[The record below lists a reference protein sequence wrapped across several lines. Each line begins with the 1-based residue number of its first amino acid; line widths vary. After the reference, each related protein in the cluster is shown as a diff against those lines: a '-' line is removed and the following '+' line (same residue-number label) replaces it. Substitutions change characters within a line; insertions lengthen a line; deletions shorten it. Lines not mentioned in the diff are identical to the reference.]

1 MLLFIGEGF
10 LLRFNLV
17 TILFHVE
24 YHANRPS
31 LSLLA
36 QFYPRKDLRRDG
48 ERLLGVWRSDLALVA
63 LGLRLHR
70 RQKNAPAEEHT
81 IIIMRTGHCP
91 LWSGVKY
98 IDRDPHFNT
107 RRVKEAIHVRLRPKN
122 ISRNSEFEIS
132 EAWMP
137 TIKNPIIR
145 RAVWQRT
152 AAEPDPK
159 MHQSQPWNTIQ
170 SQLSFTDSI

>member
-1 MLLFIGEGF
+1 M
-10 LLRFNLV
+10 
-17 TILFHVE
+17 
-24 YHANRPS
+24 
-31 LSLLA
+31 
-36 QFYPRKDLRRDG
+36 RRDG
-48 ERLLGVWRSDLALVA
+48 ERLLGVWRSEQTLLLLLKAWDFTA
-63 LGLRLHR
+63 GK
-70 RQKNAPAEEHT
+70 KNAPAEELMM
-81 IIIMRTGHCP
+81 IIMRTGHCP

-122 ISRNSEFEIS
+122 INRNSEFEIS